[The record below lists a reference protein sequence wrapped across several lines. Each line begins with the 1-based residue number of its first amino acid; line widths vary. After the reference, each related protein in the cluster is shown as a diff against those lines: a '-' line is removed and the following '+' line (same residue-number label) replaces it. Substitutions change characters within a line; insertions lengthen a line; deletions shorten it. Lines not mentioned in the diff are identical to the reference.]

1 MLSNANYTPNRQIV
15 CLLGGGL
22 VDARKIGVR
31 IKDARKSRG
40 LTQSSL
46 AQMVDLTPKY
56 FSNIECGEKIPR
68 LETFVAIANALEVD
82 ANSLLQ
88 DVLTVSTAII
98 GTEISEQLA
107 TLPPS
112 EQRKIRRV
120 LDVIIEESKGQRI

>member
-1 MLSNANYTPNRQIV
+1 M
-15 CLLGGGL
+15 
-22 VDARKIGVR
+22 DARKIGAR
-31 IKDARKSRG
+31 IKAARKCRG
-40 LTQSSL
+40 LTQSDL

-56 FSNIECGEKIPR
+56 FSNIECGAKTPK

-88 DVLTVSTAII
+88 DVLTVSTEIM

-107 TLPPS
+107 ALPPS

-120 LDVIIEESKGQRI
+120 LDVMIEEFGGRKI

>member
-1 MLSNANYTPNRQIV
+1 M
-15 CLLGGGL
+15 
-22 VDARKIGVR
+22 DARKIGVR